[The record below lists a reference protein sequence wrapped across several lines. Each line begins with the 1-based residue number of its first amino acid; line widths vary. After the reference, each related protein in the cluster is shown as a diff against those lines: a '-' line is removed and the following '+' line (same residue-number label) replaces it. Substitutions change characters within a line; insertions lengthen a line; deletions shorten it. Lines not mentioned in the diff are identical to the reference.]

1 MRRVDVVMQTD
12 ALTATTSHLDD
23 EERSV
28 DGVAE
33 FAERNS
39 YLRPLVEFLGLVV
52 EDIETVEG
60 AVHTEI
66 AADDA
71 HIVGHYLLQLLESLC
86 DEHLLLVDDSAFVVP
101 FGDVVTKIEIL
112 NQILGMF
119 H

>member
-1 MRRVDVVMQTD
+1 MWRVDVVMQTD
-12 ALTATTSHLDD
+12 AFTASAGKLDD
-23 EERSV
+23 EERRV

-71 HIVGHYLLQLLESLC
+71 NIVGHYLLQLLESLSN
-86 DEHLLLVDDSAFVVP
+86 EHLLLIDNSAFVVP
-101 FGDVVTKIEIL
+101 FGNVVTEIEIL